1 MTWLNKN
8 RLGRIDRLW
17 YEDPQC
23 QVLHTCQSHQP
34 PICRAPWDYVRLC
47 ERPLQADWGSKS
59 LTSITINNFQP
70 GLFFFTAAIQVNELC
85 LFFKL
90 VKSSIGKLKMKGNLK
105 FESGALRTTL
115 PRFFLFR
122 RSPANHLVAS
132 QHDCHL
138 PVSIPFSKYREY
150 FPSLVCIRT
159 LLNKAVISHLCND
172 GLKHRGGINTTCT
185 PRSMKVKGNYAEW
198 LS

>member
-1 MTWLNKN
+1 MKTHSV
-8 RLGRIDRLW
+8 RFCCTHARVIGR
-17 YEDPQC
+17 
-23 QVLHTCQSHQP
+23 QS
-34 PICRAPWDYVRLC
+34 A
-47 ERPLQADWGSKS
+47 ERPWTTSGSVSGHSRLTGGASHWRPAQYTTSSLVCFSSQLPSKS
-59 LTSITINNFQP
+59 MSSVYFSNWSNPPLENWKWKETQS
-70 GLFFFTAAIQVNELC
+70 LSQVHYEQL
-85 LFFKL
+85 
-90 VKSSIGKLKMKGNLK
+90 SQS
-105 FESGALRTTL
+105 
-115 PRFFLFR
+115 FFLFR

-132 QHDCHL
+132 HHDCHL

-185 PRSMKVKGNYAEW
+185 PRSIKVKGNYAKW